1 MNIFQVI
8 DSYQY
13 EMESR
18 YQEKS
23 MLTNLFT
30 EHKFIGWLGLFI
42 VFFSIFAIFV
52 FQFLEWESSEN
63 KILTIA
69 EVNLV
74 LINKLNFSI
83 IRKRPD
89 FLSEPISK
97 LNG

>member
-1 MNIFQVI
+1 MVEIIIRQFNNLLITNIFQVI

-30 EHKFIGWLGLFI
+30 EHKFLGWLGLFI

-52 FQFLEWESSEN
+52 FQFLEWESNDNN
-63 KILTIA
+63 K
-69 EVNLV
+69 
-74 LINKLNFSI
+74 S
-83 IRKRPD
+83 
-89 FLSEPISK
+89 
-97 LNG
+97 